1 MVSNYDIWKT
11 EFQVILSNRRR
22 HGCKVLL
29 QLVGQRTGRSGWR
42 TREGRRDGNLQSRTG
57 NCDMTLRENT
67 LKETVAAAPSTI
79 IACVIVCSVHVC
91 MVLVLVLPLFR
102 VV

>member
-1 MVSNYDIWKT
+1 M
-11 EFQVILSNRRR
+11 
-22 HGCKVLL
+22 G
-29 QLVGQRTGRSGWR
+29 
-42 TREGRRDGNLQSRTG
+42 EGRRDGNLQSRTG

>member
-11 EFQVILSNRRR
+11 EVQVILSNRRR

-42 TREGRRDGNLQSRTG
+42 TGERRRDENLQSRTG

-79 IACVIVCSVHVC
+79 IACVIVCSCVYGSSIGS
-91 MVLVLVLPLFR
+91 PTF
-102 VV
+102 